1 MALKIEGIVNGGMH
15 AQEPLR
21 GARRLESLHFALSPS
36 HRLMRVLGS
45 IVAPDPLF
53 VRQLSPNRTSGRGR
67 DFRWANTDSLSGS
80 HLPRP
85 RCSGCAHPPDR
96 PVGRGVSIG
105 ARLRASMATPF
116 QLFWPCQTAR

>member
-45 IVAPDPLF
+45 IVARAGPLPAPTSL
-53 VRQLSPNRTSGRGR
+53 QPSPAPVQPSSTPTSKP
-67 DFRWANTDSLSGS
+67 ASTL
-80 HLPRP
+80 LQPPKTRP
-85 RCSGCAHPPDR
+85 
-96 PVGRGVSIG
+96 
-105 ARLRASMATPF
+105 
-116 QLFWPCQTAR
+116 